1 MIGSHADD
9 TQPSITEIHHD
20 CRRRYV
26 ICLPGWATPGSL
38 FRQTYFPANQII
50 FDWVHPPTFMAAIKT
65 LFKRYPH
72 IRFTLL
78 GFSMGGYLAQQV
90 LKQYPDRVDHLVMI
104 GTKTA
109 YAGKAIDHVASQIAT
124 AKHQFLKRFF
134 KQSCYT
140 TEHYRHYMCYHYQPD
155 SPYLD
160 HPCLLPSL
168 HFLSTASL
176 CKTTLQLSPRLTFI
190 HGIHDRIAPF
200 QAIHRFCQHLDSAHL
215 IGLPQVGH
223 IPFFDPRFWCHIHR
237 LITSQNSTDIGNEDI

>member
-1 MIGSHADD
+1 
-9 TQPSITEIHHD
+9 
-20 CRRRYV
+20 
-26 ICLPGWATPGSL
+26 
-38 FRQTYFPANQII
+38 
-50 FDWVHPPTFMAAIKT
+50 MAAIKT

-176 CKTTLQLSPRLTFI
+176 CKTTLQLSPRLTI
-190 HGIHDRIAPF
+190 YPRHPRPYRTLSGDPSILPTPGQR
-200 QAIHRFCQHLDSAHL
+200 HL